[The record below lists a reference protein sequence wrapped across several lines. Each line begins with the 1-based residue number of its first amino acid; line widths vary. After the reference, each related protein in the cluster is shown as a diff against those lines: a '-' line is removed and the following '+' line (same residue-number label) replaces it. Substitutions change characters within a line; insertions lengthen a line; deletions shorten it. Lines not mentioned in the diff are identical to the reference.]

1 MGPTSTVASVAVII
15 AAKDEADRIAA
26 TVAAVGRIAGVD
38 LVIVVD
44 DGSSDATAQIAD
56 EAGAVVLSHPRNLG
70 KAAAMATGAQAVADR
85 DISEPVASGRA
96 RHLLFVDA
104 DLEGSAANTSGLVGP
119 VVSGAADMSVAI
131 LPQQSSPGG
140 GHGFVVGLAR
150 NGIERL
156 TGWRPTQPLS
166 GMRCLTREAF
176 AAASPLARGWGVEVG
191 LTIDVLGAGLRVVE
205 VPCELQHR
213 VTGSD
218 WRGQIHRARQYR
230 DVWLALARRR
240 VGRLA
245 WLRPLALTLS
255 FALLLLVAAA
265 GPSAAKPA
273 LGPRGWAPGDLP
285 ITLSS
290 AVVTATLWTAYLL
303 GALGV
308 ALGLWRGA
316 DSDHRSSSSSS
327 AWPSRPWD
335 RSRLWSRCWPWPL
348 GVLALLTAPMGSA
361 DHINYAAYGRIAAQG
376 GDAYVVKPILWAGGL
391 DPVTS
396 AVQPPWT
403 MTPSVYGPFATASQA
418 LSSFVGQDN
427 LRQTVWVWQVFI
439 VAAWLLVRLLL
450 RHSAADGR
458 TRARVDLLWTAN
470 PLVFGVAVLG
480 AHIDLIATAL
490 ALAAVVLAARRPWIS
505 GLVLGAAVSTKIT
518 YGIVGL
524 AILWSWRSLA
534 RKPLARNVI
543 GLAVSSLLVFA
554 LLHLWAGP
562 HVFEQLG
569 KAGKGVS
576 LATVWRPV
584 VNALSALIPLDSA
597 RAVVS
602 VAAVVTIVVLA
613 WALSH
618 LALSPPAARQ
628 GFDAGQMSPIRQTSI
643 TQQTQSAM
651 TATFVLATAY
661 AVAAPYAL
669 PWYDVL
675 TWATLPIVAT
685 TALDG
690 ILLARLT
697 VMAMAY
703 VPGRV
708 VAMSPDVE
716 SLTLG
721 FRKVVGPLVAWLVL
735 LAIARVVR
743 RGWSRVPRVSRPQEL

>member
-1 MGPTSTVASVAVII
+1 MEPTSTVASVAVII

-26 TVAAVGRIAGVD
+26 TVAAVGRIVGVD

-56 EAGAVVLSHPRNLG
+56 KAGAVVLSHPRNLG
-70 KAAAMATGAQAVADR
+70 KAAAMATGAKAVADR

-104 DLEGSAANTSGLVGP
+104 DLEGSAANTSALVGP
-119 VVSGAADMSVAI
+119 VVSGAVDMTVAI
-131 LPQQSSPGG
+131 LPQQSTPGG
-140 GHGFVVGLAR
+140 GRGFVVGLAR

-156 TGWRPTQPLS
+156 TGWTPTQPLS

-176 AAASPLARGWGVEVG
+176 AAASPLAGGWGVEVG

-205 VPCELQHR
+205 VPCALQHR

-218 WRGQIHRARQYR
+218 WRGQMHRARQYR
-230 DVWLALARRR
+230 DVGLALARRR

-245 WLRPLALTLS
+245 WLRPLVLALS

-290 AVVTATLWTAYLL
+290 AVVTATLWTGYLL

-308 ALGLWRGA
+308 ALGLWRGT
-316 DSDHRSSSSSS
+316 DSDHRASSSSTSSSSSS
-327 AWPSRPWD
+327 SWPSRAWD
-335 RSRLWSRCWPWPL
+335 RSRIWSRCWPWAL

-450 RHSAADGR
+450 RHAAADGR

-490 ALAAVVLAARRPWIS
+490 ALAAIALAARRPWVA

-518 YGIVGL
+518 YAIVGV

-534 RKPLARNVI
+534 RKPLAYNVI
-543 GLAVSSLLVFA
+543 GLGLSSLVVFVF
-554 LLHLWAGP
+554 LHLRAGP

-584 VNALSALIPLDSA
+584 VNLLSAVVPLDSA

-602 VAAVVTIVVLA
+602 VAAVVTILVLA
-613 WALSH
+613 WALAH
-618 LALSPPAARQ
+618 LALSPPAAQQ
-628 GFDAGQMSPIRQTSI
+628 GFDAGQMSSIQQTSI
-643 TQQTQSAM
+643 TQQTRSAM
-651 TATFVLATAY
+651 TAAFVLATACQES
-661 AVAAPYAL
+661 
-669 PWYDVL
+669 
-675 TWATLPIVAT
+675 TIATPDWPPLRWST
-685 TALDG
+685 TG
-690 ILLARLT
+690 
-697 VMAMAY
+697 
-703 VPGRV
+703 
-708 VAMSPDVE
+708 SP
-716 SLTLG
+716 SG
-721 FRKVVGPLVAWLVL
+721 
-735 LAIARVVR
+735 
-743 RGWSRVPRVSRPQEL
+743 